1 MLGAYF
7 VYKLNWILNIEYK
20 GQILVA
26 PACIMSREGYMPFC
40 NWSTSIVLWST
51 SRSLNEYEW

>member
-40 NWSTSIVLWST
+40 NWSTSIVL
-51 SRSLNEYEW
+51 